1 MAALRGTVTGN
12 RGPAS
17 RLGSARSGLRTTAA
31 TWRTF
36 AYVYM
41 DANGAGGFT
50 LEDAHGRTIARVS
63 WGPEDRDPLD
73 RIHALDAHGTAYVNR
88 PA

>member
-17 RLGSARSGLRTTAA
+17 RLGSPRSGLRTLAA

-36 AYVYM
+36 GHVYM
-41 DANGAGGFT
+41 DANGAGSFT
-50 LEDAHGRTIARVS
+50 LEDANGRTLARVT
-63 WGPEDRDPLD
+63 WRAEDQTDRAITLERDG
-73 RIHALDAHGTAYVNR
+73 RHVITTHG
-88 PA
+88 